1 MRPTSGNV
9 AAMTRVVTPD
19 ASGFV
24 IESKTLSTP
33 DGRLSYAVAGTGPA
47 VLAIQ
52 GVGMTGSGWRP
63 QVDALSHQFRLIT
76 FDNRGFGGSSRGTDP
91 LTIERMA
98 ADALAIADAEGIARF
113 HLIGHSMGGLIAQQV
128 ALTSRHRVQSLA
140 LLCTFA
146 DGAGA
151 TRLSRR
157 MLMLALRSRIGTRG
171 MRRRGM
177 IRMIM
182 PDAYI
187 RNHDEIALAERLGV
201 LFGRDLAD
209 QPPIIME
216 QLRAMSRYSALPRL
230 RELSGL
236 PTLVLSA
243 MLDPIARPTLGKDI
257 ASLIGG
263 SRFIEFPDASHALPI
278 QCAPEVNS
286 LLLQHLTMAERG

>member
-1 MRPTSGNV
+1 V
-9 AAMTRVVTPD
+9 ASVTPVVAGH
-19 ASGFV
+19 ASV
-24 IESKTLSTP
+24 ILAESKTLSTS
-33 DGRLSYAVAGTGPA
+33 DGCLSYAVAGTGPS

-52 GVGMTGSGWRP
+52 GVGMTGSGWGP
-63 QVDALSHQFRLIT
+63 QVDALSHQFRFIT
-76 FDNRGFGGSSRGTDP
+76 FDNRGIGGSSRGTDP

-98 ADALAIADAEGIARF
+98 ADALALADAEGIERF
-113 HLIGHSMGGLIAQQV
+113 HLLGHSMGGLIAQQV

-146 DGAGA
+146 DGVNA
-151 TRLSRR
+151 TRLSWR
-157 MLMLALRSRIGTRG
+157 MLILALRSRIGTRA

-182 PDAYI
+182 PDLYL
-187 RNHDEIALAERLGV
+187 RDHDEIALAERLGA

-209 QPPIIME
+209 QPPIIRE
-216 QLRAMSRYSALPRL
+216 QLRAMSRYSAVPRL
-230 RELSGL
+230 RELSGV

-243 MLDPIARPTLGKDI
+243 AHDPIAPPAFGKNL